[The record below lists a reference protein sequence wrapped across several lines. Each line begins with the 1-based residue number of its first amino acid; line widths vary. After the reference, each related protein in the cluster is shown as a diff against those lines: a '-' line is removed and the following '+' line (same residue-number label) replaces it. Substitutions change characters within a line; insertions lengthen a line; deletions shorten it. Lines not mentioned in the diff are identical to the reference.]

1 MHISAAHRY
10 VHCQIQAL
18 GYAQRALKHL
28 VNKWMNAVFVCSD
41 MKLKGPWWSK
51 DSKVHRIWERH
62 QFYYAE
68 LRKLNKVDG
77 NLFLYLLW
85 VLFILRGINIILY
98 L

>member
-1 MHISAAHRY
+1 MYTARSELLAD
-10 VHCQIQAL
+10 
-18 GYAQRALKHL
+18 AQKALKHL
-28 VNKWMNAVFVCSD
+28 VIKWMNAVFVRSD

-51 DSKVHRIWERH
+51 DSKVHRFCERH
-62 QFYYAE
+62 QFYHVE

-85 VLFILRGINIILY
+85 VLFMLPGIHIILY